1 MEYFASG
8 SDDKKLRIWN
18 KNSIIDTIDY
28 DFKVSTLD
36 YDSYNNALLIG
47 SSDEKLRMF
56 FLANRTTRTICNC
69 AKLIRSIDQETFV
82 SESSN
87 NQLNIYNIQ
96 SISKTSYGS
105 GYNNI
110 KEMKLLKSEKKLL
123 IAQHKSVVVFNLE
136 TKNEKSTDMRRDVY
150 SLDVYD
156 KNFIVNQNKDGNNE
170 EICIHKIEQN
180 DVLAKQ
186 KCTSFSD
193 DIIVI
198 KIINEK
204 IILFGSEQTKLHRW
218 GKNENSV
225 TDYSTPNNK
234 KILSIEQFNN
244 QEFIVG
250 DEEGRIYKVNL
261 INFNAVALNNNG
273 FEKVYALALIDAYGI
288 LLISTSTSTT
298 TTSTIS
304 STTTTSTIS
313 STTTTSTISST
324 TTTSTSTSTTTT
336 STSTSTTTNS
346 INTSSIIFFED
357 IFEMNQINIEK
368 ITELFTLK
376 IDINNCLLNCS
387 NNGKCRLNSESK
399 YVCECVDDFIGDRC
413 QHNTRPCYLNRCRNN
428 ATCIENSLNKIYSC
442 ECFTENN
449 QTSLYYGI
457 YCEKKIDVCSNETCS
472 NHGYCKEE
480 NNAPICVCF
489 YMYSG
494 DKCENES
501 EELKKNKMIVKTTT
515 IIAIIVLISFFIII
529 LCCDFIDCLSKR
541 KLKRTYFSQKSDL
554 IEKRVAYIN

>member
-18 KNSIIDTIDY
+18 NNSIIDTIDY

-69 AKLIRSIDQETFV
+69 AKLIRSIDRETFV

-87 NQLNIYNIQ
+87 NQLNIYNFQ

-110 KEMKLLKSEKKLL
+110 KDMKLLKSEKKLL

-136 TKNEKSTDMRRDVY
+136 TKNGKTTDMRRDVY
-150 SLDVYD
+150 ALDVYD
-156 KNFIVNQNKDGNNE
+156 KNFVVNQYKDGNNE
-170 EICIHKIEQN
+170 KICIHKIEQN
-180 DVLAKQ
+180 DILFKQ
-186 KCTSFSD
+186 KCTPFSD
-193 DIIVI
+193 DIKVI
-198 KIINEK
+198 KIINEN
-204 IILFGSEQTKLHRW
+204 IILFGSEQKKLHRW

-234 KILSIEQFNN
+234 KILSIEQFNY
-244 QEFIVG
+244 QEFICG
-250 DEEGRIYKVNL
+250 DEEGKIY
-261 INFNAVALNNNG
+261 
-273 FEKVYALALIDAYGI
+273 
-288 LLISTSTSTT
+288 
-298 TTSTIS
+298 
-304 STTTTSTIS
+304 
-313 STTTTSTISST
+313 
-324 TTTSTSTSTTTT
+324 
-336 STSTSTTTNS
+336 
-346 INTSSIIFFED
+346 
-357 IFEMNQINIEK
+357 K

-399 YVCECVDDFIGDRC
+399 FVCECFDDFIGDRC

-428 ATCIENSLNKIYSC
+428 ATCIENSLNKTYSC
-442 ECFTENN
+442 ECFTESN
-449 QTSLYYGI
+449 QTSLYYGT

-480 NNAPICVCF
+480 NNEPKCSCF

-494 DKCENES
+494 DKCEKES

-515 IIAIIVLISFFIII
+515 IIAIIVV
-529 LCCDFIDCLSKR
+529 C
-541 KLKRTYFSQKSDL
+541 QK
-554 IEKRVAYIN
+554 EN